1 MEASAVYGAVMEMV
15 EKTNRSL
22 FITGKAGTGKTTM
35 LRNIVSRKYK
45 KTIVVAPTGVAAI
58 NAEGVTIHSFF
69 QLPIRPLL
77 PTVEG
82 RRWLFS
88 EQQVR
93 SSRRE
98 LFRELE
104 LLIIDE
110 ISMVRADVLDAI
122 DAVLRHY
129 RRKPDVPFGG
139 VQVVMFGDLYQLPP
153 VVADTEWNM
162 MKEFYRSVYFFDSL
176 VVAETKPAVV
186 ELDTIFRQSDMAFI
200 NLLNEL
206 RNNQVSEQSYRML
219 YSRYNPDF
227 QLEDDDDRIL
237 LTTHNAKA
245 DDINSKELAKLKS
258 KSTRFTAV
266 VEKEF
271 PEKSYP
277 TDFELELKEGAK
289 VMFVL
294 NDKQTPRR
302 YFNGMIGRIAEIE
315 DGKVYVDCDNY
326 PDVIEV
332 TRETWENKSYK
343 LNKSTNEI
351 EETLLGTFAQMPLRL
366 AWAITIHKSQG
377 LTFDKVVIDSAAAFA
392 SGQVYV
398 AFSRCRTLDGIVL
411 TSMVNSS
418 AFRVDQRVAA
428 YCATAMSEPDF
439 RRLLESDKLIYRKV
453 LLLDLFDLKPLYEL
467 TLELK
472 ARTIGHVSS
481 FTDGLADFVRD
492 LADSAS
498 GNATIGSRFQQQLR
512 GLADEQVQERVRA
525 AAGYFVPLLN
535 EQISKVLSSDFVTES
550 RDLAKNYTDT
560 LHEFYDLLSKK
571 SFIMDGVADDCSVDN
586 FFEVRSRFVPGRF
599 NVKAYALDRM
609 SKSDNVKNPLLFKRL
624 CGWRREYCE
633 DYNIP
638 LFAMFSNQVLKDVAA
653 YLPRTRKELEHI
665 KGFGKVKIE
674 RFGADCLAIV
684 ERFCREQGISSG
696 MPENLFDE
704 DAFKNVPSSEKKKG
718 NTSVG
723 DKKKPKEQK
732 LSTYEQT
739 LQLLKEGKTVEEVM
753 HVRGLKESTV
763 MGHVA
768 VLVEKGELDAQD
780 FVDGEILEMAM
791 EKFAANK
798 NMTLGDLFEELDQSV
813 PYSLLRVAYAYFLFQ
828 TSSHSRDNTEN

>member
-1 MEASAVYGAVMEMV
+1 MV

-35 LRNIVSRKYK
+35 LRNIVSRKFK
-45 KTIVVAPTGVAAI
+45 KTVVVAPTGVAAI

-77 PTVEG
+77 PTLEG
-82 RRWLFS
+82 RKWLFS

-153 VVADTEWNM
+153 VVTDAEWSM
-162 MKEFYRSVYFFDSL
+162 MSQFYRSLYFFDSL
-176 VVAETKPAVV
+176 VTAEVKPAVV
-186 ELDTIFRQSDMAFI
+186 ELDTIFRQSDMKFI

-206 RNNQVSEQSYRML
+206 RNNNVSVESYAML
-219 YSRYNPDF
+219 QGRYQPDF
-227 QLEDDDDRIL
+227 QLEEDDDCIL

-245 DDINSKELAKLKS
+245 DAVNIRELAKLKS
-258 KSTRFTAV
+258 KSIRFTAV
-266 VEKEF
+266 VEKDF

-289 VMFVL
+289 VMFVM

-302 YFNGMIGRIAEIE
+302 YYNGMIGTVVEID
-315 DGKVYVDCDNY
+315 DGKVYVDCENY
-326 PDVIEV
+326 PKTIEV

-377 LTFDKVVIDSAAAFA
+377 LTFDNVVIDSAAAFA

-398 AFSRCRTLDGIVL
+398 AFSRCRSLEGIVL
-411 TSMVNSS
+411 TTMVNGSS
-418 AFRVDQRVAA
+418 LRVDNRVAG
-428 YCATAMSEPDF
+428 YCSTAMSEADF
-439 RRLLESDKLIYRKV
+439 RRLLDADKLAYRKV
-453 LLLDLFDLKPLYEL
+453 LMMDLFDLKPLYAL
-467 TLELK
+467 TLELR
-472 ARTIGHVSS
+472 ARTLGHASS
-481 FTDGLADFVRD
+481 FSDGLADFLQE
-492 LADSAS
+492 LADGAS
-498 GNATIGSRFQQQLR
+498 SNATISSRFQQQLR
-512 GLADEQVQERVRA
+512 GLADEQLQERVKA
-525 AAGYFVPLLN
+525 ASGYFVPLL
-535 EQISKVLSSDFVTES
+535 EGQMGKVVSSDFVTES
-550 RDLAKNYTDT
+550 KDLAKSYIDT

-571 SFIMDGVADDCSVDN
+571 SFIMRGVEKDCSVDN
-586 FFEVRSRFVPGRF
+586 FFDVRRRFVPGKF
-599 NVKAYALDRM
+599 NVKAYALD
-609 SKSDNVKNPLLFKRL
+609 KIAKTDDVKNPVLYKRL

-638 LFAMFSNQVLKDVAA
+638 LFTMFSNQVLKDVAA
-653 YLPRTRKELEHI
+653 YLPRSRKELERI
-665 KGFGKVKIE
+665 NGFGKVK
-674 RFGADCLAIV
+674 V
-684 ERFCREQGISSG
+684 ERYGQECLEIVARYCKEYKVDDGV
-696 MPENLFDE
+696 PVELFGDVDE
-704 DAFKNVPSSEKKKG
+704 VVEGVSRVSEKRVSKKRV
-718 NTSVG
+718 S
-723 DKKKPKEQK
+723 DKKDKV
-732 LSTYEQT
+732 STYDET
-739 LQLLKEGKTVEEVM
+739 LALLKEGKRVDEVAEA
-753 HVRGLKESTV
+753 RGLKEGTI
-763 MGHVA
+763 MGHIA
-768 VLVEKGELDAQD
+768 VLVGRGEVDAQD
-780 FVDGEILEMAM
+780 YVDGEILEMAM
-791 EKFAANK
+791 ERFGANK
-798 NMTLGDLFEELDQSV
+798 ELTVGELFEELGQAV
-813 PYSLLRVAYAYFLFQ
+813 PHSLLRIARAYWEWAGGK
-828 TSSHSRDNTEN
+828 

>member
-1 MEASAVYGAVMEMV
+1 MEMV

-35 LRNIVSRKYK
+35 LRNIVSRKFK

-77 PTVEG
+77 PTQEG
-82 RRWLFS
+82 RKWLFS

-153 VVADTEWNM
+153 VVTDAEWSLM
-162 MKEFYRSVYFFDSL
+162 SPYYRSLYFFDSL
-176 VVAETKPAVV
+176 VVAEIKPAVV
-186 ELDTIFRQSDMAFI
+186 ELDTIFRQSDIKFI

-206 RNNQVSEQSYRML
+206 RNNIVSKESYEML
-219 YSRYNPDF
+219 QCRYQPDF
-227 QLEDDDDRIL
+227 QLEEDDDRIL

-245 DDINSKELAKLKS
+245 DTVNARELAKLKS

-266 VEKEF
+266 IEKDF

-289 VMFVL
+289 VMFVM

-302 YFNGMIGRIAEIE
+302 YFNGMIGTVVEI
-315 DGKVYVDCDNY
+315 DGDKVYVDSDNY
-326 PDVIEV
+326 PETIEV
-332 TRETWENKSYK
+332 ARETWENKSYK
-343 LNKSTNEI
+343 LNKTTNEI
-351 EETLLGTFAQMPLRL
+351 EESLLGTFAQMPLRL

-377 LTFDKVVIDSAAAFA
+377 LTFDKVVIDSGAAFA

-398 AFSRCRTLDGIVL
+398 AFSRCRSLEGIVM
-411 TSMVNSS
+411 TSMINSS
-418 AFRVDQRVAA
+418 SLRVDQRVVA
-428 YCATAMSEPDF
+428 YCATAMNESDF
-439 RRLLESDKLIYRKV
+439 RRLLDADKLVYKKV
-453 LLLDLFDLKPLYEL
+453 LMIDLFDLKPLYAL
-467 TLELK
+467 TLELR
-472 ARTIGHVSS
+472 ARTIGHSSS
-481 FTDGLADFVRD
+481 FTEGLADFVQD

-498 GNATIGSRFQQQLR
+498 RNATVGSRFQRQLS
-512 GLADEQVQERVRA
+512 GLADKDVQERVKA
-525 AAGYFVPLLN
+525 AACYFVPLLD
-535 EQISKVLSSDFVTES
+535 EMADKIQKSDFTTES
-550 RDLAKNYTDT
+550 KELAKSYAET
-560 LHEFYDLLSKK
+560 LNELYDLLSKK
-571 SFIMDGVADDCSVDN
+571 VHIMRGVERDCSVDN
-586 FFEVRSRFVPGRF
+586 YFEVRSRFVPGKF
-599 NVKAYALDRM
+599 SVKAYALERL
-609 SKSDNVKNPLLFKRL
+609 SKSEDIKNPLLFKRL

-638 LFAMFSNQVLKDVAA
+638 LFTMFSNQVLKDVAA
-653 YLPRTRKELEHI
+653 YLPRTLKELGRI

-674 RFGADCLAIV
+674 KYGDECLRIVTRYCKENGVESTQPEELFGNIETFPV
-684 ERFCREQGISSG
+684 EKAEV
-696 MPENLFDE
+696 
-704 DAFKNVPSSEKKKG
+704 KKEK
-718 NTSVG
+718 
-723 DKKKPKEQK
+723 Q
-732 LSTYEQT
+732 STYEQT
-739 LQLLKEGKTVEEVM
+739 LILLKEGKTVDEVAQE
-753 HVRGLKESTV
+753 RGLKEGTI
-763 MGHVA
+763 MGHIAELVA
-768 VLVEKGELDAQD
+768 KGELDAQD
-780 FVDGEILEMAM
+780 YVEGEILEMAM
-791 EKFAANK
+791 DKFSANK
-798 NMTLGDLFEELDQSV
+798 ELTVGGLFEELGQAV
-813 PYSLLRVAYAYFLFQ
+813 PYTLLRIARAYYEYRNAN
-828 TSSHSRDNTEN
+828 D

>member
-1 MEASAVYGAVMEMV
+1 MEMV

-35 LRNIVSRKYK
+35 LRNIVSRKFK

-77 PTVEG
+77 PTQEG

-98 LFRELE
+98 LFSELE

-153 VVADTEWNM
+153 VVTDVEWSM
-162 MKEFYRSVYFFDSL
+162 MSQFYRSLYFFDSH
-176 VVAETKPAVV
+176 VVAEIRPAVV
-186 ELDTIFRQSDMAFI
+186 ELDTIFRQSDRGFI

-206 RNNQVSEQSYRML
+206 RNNNVSEKSFEML
-219 YSRYNPDF
+219 RSRFQPEF

-237 LTTHNAKA
+237 LTTHNSKA
-245 DDINSKELAKLKS
+245 DDVNDRELAKLKS
-258 KSTRFTAV
+258 KSTKFTAV
-266 VEKEF
+266 IEKDF

-289 VMFVL
+289 VMFVM

-302 YFNGMIGRIAEIE
+302 YYNGMIGRVVEVE
-315 DGKVYVDCDNY
+315 NDRVYVDCDNY
-326 PDVIEV
+326 PETIEV

-343 LNKSTNEI
+343 LNKTTNEI
-351 EETLLGTFAQMPLRL
+351 EESLLGTFAQMPLRL

-398 AFSRCRTLDGIVL
+398 AFSRCRSLEGIVL
-411 TSMVNSS
+411 TSMINASS
-418 AFRVDQRVAA
+418 LRVDGRVAC
-428 YCATAMSEPDF
+428 YCSTAMCEADF
-439 RRLLESDKLIYRKV
+439 RKLLAADKLAYRKV
-453 LLLDLFDLKPLYEL
+453 LMLDLFDLKPLYAL
-467 TLELK
+467 TLELRAK
-472 ARTIGHVSS
+472 TLGHASS
-481 FTDGLADFVRD
+481 FTDGLADFLQT

-498 GNATIGSRFQQQLR
+498 ANATIGSRFQQQLR
-512 GLADEQVQERVRA
+512 GLADEQVQERVNA
-525 AAGYFVPLLN
+525 AVGYFIPLLE
-535 EQISKVLSSDFVTES
+535 EQKEKVLNSDFVTES
-550 RDLAKNYTDT
+550 KDLAKNYVDT

-571 SFIMDGVADDCSVDN
+571 VFIMNGVKDDCSVDN
-586 FFEVRSRFVPGRF
+586 FFEVRGRFVPGKF
-599 NVKAYALDRM
+599 NVKAYALD
-609 SKSDNVKNPLLFKRL
+609 KIAKTDDVKNPVLFKWL

-633 DYNIP
+633 DYNMP
-638 LFAMFSNQVLKDVAA
+638 LFSMFSNQTLKDVAA
-653 YLPRTRKELEHI
+653 YLPRSKKELERI
-665 KGFGKVKIE
+665 NGFGKVKIDKYGQE
-674 RFGADCLAIV
+674 CLEIVAKYCKDYKVDDGIPVELFGDVEADMHEVKKA
-684 ERFCREQGISSG
+684 GKKA
-696 MPENLFDE
+696 PENKKE
-704 DAFKNVPSSEKKKG
+704 EKI
-718 NTSVG
+718 
-723 DKKKPKEQK
+723 
-732 LSTYEQT
+732 STYEQT
-739 LQLLKEGKTVEEVM
+739 LMLLKEGKTVEEVM
-753 HVRGLKESTV
+753 QNRGLKESTIL
-763 MGHVA
+763 GHIA
-768 VLVEKGELDAQD
+768 VLVGMGELDAQD
-780 FVDGEILEMAM
+780 YVDGEILEMAID
-791 EKFAANK
+791 KFTENK
-798 NMTLGDLFEELDQSV
+798 ELTVGELFEELGQAV
-813 PYSLLRVAYAYFLFQ
+813 PHSLLRIARAYYEFSQGL
-828 TSSHSRDNTEN
+828 NK

>member
-1 MEASAVYGAVMEMV
+1 MEASSIYSAVIDMV

-77 PTVEG
+77 PTPEG
-82 RRWLFS
+82 RKWLLS

-122 DAVLRHY
+122 DAVLRYY

-153 VVADTEWNM
+153 VVTDDEWTL
-162 MKEFYRSVYFFDSL
+162 MKEFYRSLYFFDSL
-176 VVAETKPAVV
+176 AVAEIQPAVV
-186 ELDTIFRQSDMAFI
+186 ELDTIFRQSDMKFI

-206 RNNQVSEQSYRML
+206 RNNNVSVKSYQML
-219 YSRYNPDF
+219 QDRYQPDF
-227 QLEDDDDRIL
+227 QLKADDDRIL

-245 DDINSKELAKLKS
+245 DDVNARELAKLRS

-302 YFNGMIGRIAEIE
+302 YYNGMIGRVVEID

-326 PDVIEV
+326 PDTIEV
-332 TRETWENKSYK
+332 TCETWENKSYK

-398 AFSRCRTLDGIVL
+398 AFSRCRSLEGIVL
-411 TSMVNSS
+411 TTMVNCS
-418 AFRVDQRVAA
+418 ALRVDQRVAA
-428 YCATAMSEPDF
+428 YCATSMSETDF
-439 RRLLESDKLIYRKV
+439 RRLLEADKLIYRKV
-453 LLLDLFDLKPLYEL
+453 LMIDLFDLKPLYAL
-467 TLELK
+467 TLELRAK
-472 ARTIGHVSS
+472 TIGHVSS
-481 FTDGLADFVRD
+481 FTDGLADFLQN
-492 LADSAS
+492 LADSSS

-512 GLADEQVQERVRA
+512 GLPDGQLQERVRA

-535 EQISKVLSSDFVTES
+535 ELINKVLVSDFVTES
-550 RDLAKNYTDT
+550 RDLAKNYIDT

-571 SFIMDGVADDCSVDN
+571 VHIMNGVADDCSVDN

-599 NVKAYALDRM
+599 NVKAYALDRVA
-609 SKSDNVKNPLLFKRL
+609 KTDDVKNPLLFKRL

-653 YLPRTRKELEHI
+653 YLPRSRKELERI

-684 ERFCREQGISSG
+684 ERYCKEQGISSG

-704 DAFKNVPSSEKKKG
+704 DVFKDVPSDETEKKE
-718 NTSVG
+718 TSVVG
-723 DKKKPKEQK
+723 KKKTKEQK
-732 LSTYEQT
+732 VSTYEQT

-753 HVRGLKESTV
+753 HERGLKESTI

-791 EKFAANK
+791 EKFSANK
-798 NMTLGDLFEELDQSV
+798 DMTLGELFEQLGQSV
-813 PYSLLRVAYAYFLFQ
+813 PYSLLRVAYAYYVNQ
-828 TSSHSRDNTEN
+828 TSGKR